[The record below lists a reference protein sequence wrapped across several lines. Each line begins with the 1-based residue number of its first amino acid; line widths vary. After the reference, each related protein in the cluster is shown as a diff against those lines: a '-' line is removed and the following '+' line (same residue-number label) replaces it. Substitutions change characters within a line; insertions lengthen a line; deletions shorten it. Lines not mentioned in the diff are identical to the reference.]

1 VVIAKGKP
9 LMSRVF
15 YGWIVLAGLC
25 ITYAASN
32 GILLNTLPLFYPPL
46 IEEFKWDAAEVTGPA
61 SLSFFAT
68 AILSLFVGYLVD
80 KFAPRPMM
88 IMGSIIFVGVLLA
101 YRYISTLDQM
111 KMIYVGF
118 SCALALNGI
127 LPSMVVTSRW
137 FKRYRGLAV
146 GILLMASSFGG
157 AVLPLIVGPILAEEG
172 WRETLLLVAGLGFVM
187 MVLPCVFILRNDPT
201 EKNTVPDGKIDSEVK
216 TIEEVQAK
224 GIAAGITIT
233 EAMKTPMF
241 YLLAFSTA
249 VMWFCI
255 SGVIQHQ
262 SIYLGRDLGLPG
274 PRLAQVFSVFFFSSV
289 IGKVL
294 FGWLSDH
301 FAKVNIMLAA
311 TANLTIG
318 LIVLRLVEGDSMVS
332 ILSYAV
338 IYGIGF
344 SGAFTMIQLMIAEL
358 FAGPTYGRLLGVYVF
373 IDTLAGGVGIAVLGK
388 MRVAM
393 ESYLPAI
400 NLMIGLCVAAFVC
413 VLLIKRDIAARQL
426 VPAE

>member
-1 VVIAKGKP
+1 
-9 LMSRVF
+9 MSRVF

-32 GILLNTLPLFYPPL
+32 GILLNTLPLFYPSL
-46 IEEFKWDAAEVTGPA
+46 IEEFQWDAAEVTGPA

-68 AILSLFVGYLVD
+68 AILSLFVGYMVD
-80 KFAPRPMM
+80 RFAPRPMM
-88 IMGSIIFVGVLLA
+88 IMGSLIFVGVLLA
-101 YRYISTLDQM
+101 YRYISSLDQM

-137 FKRYRGLAV
+137 FKQFRGLAV

-157 AVLPLIVGPILAEEG
+157 AVLPLIVGPMLADEG
-172 WRETLLLVAGLGFVM
+172 WRATLIFVAGIGFVM
-187 MVLPCVFILRNDPT
+187 MVLPCVFILRNDPS
-201 EKNTVPDGKIDSEVK
+201 EKNTVADGKASAEVA
-216 TIEEVQAK
+216 TPDDVQPPV
-224 GIAAGITIT
+224 GVVAGITVL

-274 PRLAQVFSVFFFSSV
+274 PQLAQVFSVFFFSSV

-294 FGWLSDH
+294 FGWLSDR
-301 FAKVNIMLAA
+301 FSKSNIMLLA
-311 TANLTIG
+311 TTNLIIG
-318 LIVLRLVEGDSMVS
+318 LVLFRFIDGDSMVS
-332 ILSYAV
+332 ILAYAV

-358 FAGPTYGRLLGVYVF
+358 FAGPTYGRMLGVYVF
-373 IDTLAGGVGIAVLGK
+373 IDTLAGGVGIAVLGN

-393 ESYLPAI
+393 DSYLPAI

-413 VLLIKRDIAARQL
+413 VYIIKRQVEAPQP
-426 VPAE
+426 VVAE

>member
-1 VVIAKGKP
+1 
-9 LMSRVF
+9 MNRVF
-15 YGWIVLAGLC
+15 YGWIMLGGLC

-32 GILLNTLPLFYPPL
+32 GILLNTLPLFYPSL
-46 IEEFKWDAAEVTGPA
+46 IEEFAWDAAEVTGPA

-68 AILSLFVGYLVD
+68 AVLSLGVGYLVD

-88 IMGSIIFVGVLLA
+88 IVGSLLFVGVLLA

-118 SCALALNGI
+118 SVALALNGI

-157 AVLPLIVGPILAEEG
+157 AVLPLIVGPILADEG
-172 WRETLLLVAGLGFVM
+172 WRAALLTIAGVGFVM
-187 MVLPCVFILRNDPT
+187 MVLPCVFLLRNDPS
-201 EKNTVPDGKIDSEVK
+201 EKNTVPDGKVEADAAPEK
-216 TIEEVQAK
+216 AVQ
-224 GIAAGITIT
+224 GVAAGISVIA
-233 EAMKTPMF
+233 AMKTPMF
-241 YLLAFSTA
+241 YLLAFSTG

-255 SGVIQHQ
+255 SGVVQHQ
-262 SIYLGRDLGLPG
+262 SIYLGSDMKLPG
-274 PRLAQVFSVFFFSSV
+274 PQLAQVFSVFFFSSV

-301 FAKVNIMLAA
+301 FPKVNIMMLA
-311 TANLTIG
+311 TANLTVG
-318 LIVLRLVEGDSMVS
+318 LVIFRFVDGDSMPS
-332 ILSYAV
+332 ILTYAV

-358 FAGPTYGRLLGVYVF
+358 FAGPTYGSILGVYVF
-373 IDTLAGGVGIAVLGK
+373 IDTLAGGVGVLALGK
-388 MRVAM
+388 MRVAFD
-393 ESYLPAI
+393 SYIPAI
-400 NLMIGLCVAAFVC
+400 DLMIGLCVAAFISIVI
-413 VLLIKRDIAARQL
+413 IKRMALAGREA
-426 VPAE
+426 VEAP

>member
-1 VVIAKGKP
+1 
-9 LMSRVF
+9 MSRVF

-32 GILLNTLPLFYPPL
+32 GILLNTLPLFYPSL
-46 IEEFKWDAAEVTGPA
+46 IEEFQWDAAEVTGPA

-68 AILSLFVGYLVD
+68 AILSLFVGYMVD
-80 KFAPRPMM
+80 RFAPRPMM
-88 IMGSIIFVGVLLA
+88 IMGSLIFVGVLLA
-101 YRYISTLDQM
+101 YRYISSLDQM

-137 FKRYRGLAV
+137 FKQFRGLAV

-157 AVLPLIVGPILAEEG
+157 AILPLIVGPMLADEG
-172 WRETLLLVAGLGFVM
+172 WRATLIFVAGIGFVM
-187 MVLPCVFILRNDPT
+187 MVLPCVFILRNDPS
-201 EKNTVPDGKIDSEVK
+201 EKNTVADGKASAEVE
-216 TIEEVQAK
+216 TPDDVQPPV
-224 GIAAGITIT
+224 GVVAGITVL
-233 EAMKTPMF
+233 EAMKTRMF

-274 PRLAQVFSVFFFSSV
+274 PQLAQVFSVFFFSSV

-294 FGWLSDH
+294 FGWLSDR
-301 FAKVNIMLAA
+301 FSKSNIMLLA
-311 TANLTIG
+311 TTNLTIG
-318 LIVLRLVEGDSMVS
+318 LILFRFIDGDSMVS
-332 ILSYAV
+332 ILAYAV

-358 FAGPTYGRLLGVYVF
+358 FAGPTYGRMLGVYVF
-373 IDTLAGGVGIAVLGK
+373 IDTLAGGVGIAVLGS

-393 ESYLPAI
+393 DSYLPAI

-413 VLLIKRDIAARQL
+413 VYIIKRQVEAPQPVAA
-426 VPAE
+426 E

>member
-1 VVIAKGKP
+1 
-9 LMSRVF
+9 MSRVF
-15 YGWIVLAGLC
+15 YGWVMLAGLC
-25 ITYAASN
+25 VTYAASN

-46 IEEFKWDAAEVTGPA
+46 IEEFGWDAAEVTGPA

-68 AILSLFVGYLVD
+68 AVLSLFVGYLVD

-88 IMGSIIFVGVLLA
+88 IMGSLIFVGVLLA

-157 AVLPLIVGPILAEEG
+157 AVLPLIIGPILDAEG
-172 WRETLLLVAGLGFVM
+172 WRATLITVAAIGFVM
-187 MVLPCVFILRNDPT
+187 MVLPCVFILRNDPS
-201 EKNTVPDGKIDSEVK
+201 EKNTVPDGKIDSDGDAQ
-216 TIEEVQAK
+216 IEVQPV
-224 GIAAGITIT
+224 GVVAGITIV

-255 SGVIQHQ
+255 SGVVQHQ

-294 FGWLSDH
+294 FGWLSDR
-301 FAKVNIMLAA
+301 FSKVNIMLLA
-311 TANLTIG
+311 TANLTVG
-318 LIVLRLVEGDSMVS
+318 LVVFRFVNGDSMAS

-373 IDTLAGGVGIAVLGK
+373 IDTLAGGVGIAVLGS

-393 ESYLPAI
+393 DSYLPAI
-400 NLMIGLCVAAFVC
+400 NMMIGLCIAAFIC
-413 VLLIKRDIAARQL
+413 VLLIKRQIYAPQ
-426 VPAE
+426 PAMAE

>member
-1 VVIAKGKP
+1 
-9 LMSRVF
+9 MSRVF

-157 AVLPLIVGPILAEEG
+157 AVLPLLVGPMLAEEG
-172 WRETLLLVAGLGFVM
+172 WRETLFFVAALGFAM
-187 MVLPCVFILRNDPT
+187 MVLPCVFILRNDPR
-201 EKNTVPDGKIDSEVK
+201 EKNTVPDGKVDATVETV
-216 TIEEVQAK
+216 EEVEAK
-224 GIAAGITIT
+224 GLVAGITIL

-255 SGVIQHQ
+255 SGVVQHQ

-274 PRLAQVFSVFFFSSV
+274 PQLAQVFSVFFFSSV

-301 FAKVNIMLAA
+301 FAKVNIMLVA

-318 LIVLRLVEGDSMVS
+318 LVVLRLVEGDSMVS
-332 ILSYAV
+332 IWAYAV

-358 FAGPTYGRLLGVYVF
+358 FAGPTYGRILGVYVF
-373 IDTLAGGVGIAVLGK
+373 IDTLAGGVGIAVLGN

-393 ESYLPAI
+393 DSYVPAI
-400 NLMIGLCVAAFVC
+400 NLMIGLCIAAFVC
-413 VLLIKRDIAARQL
+413 VLLIKRDIVARQP
-426 VPAE
+426 VAVE